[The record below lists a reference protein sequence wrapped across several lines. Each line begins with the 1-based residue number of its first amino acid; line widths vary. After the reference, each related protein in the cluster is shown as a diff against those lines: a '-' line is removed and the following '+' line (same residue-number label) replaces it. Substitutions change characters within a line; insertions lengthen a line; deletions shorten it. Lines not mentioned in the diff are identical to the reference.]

1 MIADEG
7 SFEEWDHD
15 LQTSNP
21 LQFKGYEEKV
31 HALQEKTNLA
41 EAVLTGKAKIQGMDV
56 VLGICDGRFMMA
68 SMGEV
73 VGEKIARAVERATE
87 ERLPLILYAC
97 SGGARMQEGIVSLMQ
112 MAKTSAALKRHSEAG
127 LLYIT
132 VLTEP
137 TTGGVTA
144 SWAMLG
150 DIILAEPNALIGFAG
165 PRVIEQT
172 IGQKLPKGFQRAEF
186 LLEHGFIDAILER
199 ETSRET
205 LAEIL
210 RLHGAEQDNA
220 ANAENTSEELHEKM
234 EGRIPDELKDTES
247 GLTAWER
254 VEKARKKDRPVGTDY
269 IQALFEGFQ
278 EFHGDRGFR
287 DDPAIVGGIAW
298 FHDRPVTVIAE
309 AKGTTTKENVKRNFG
324 MPYPEGYRKALR
336 LMKQAEKFHRPV
348 ICFVDTPGAFC
359 GMEAE
364 ERGQGEAIARNL
376 FEMSDLKTPI
386 LSLVIGEGGSGGAL
400 ALAVG
405 DEVWMM
411 ENAIYSVLSPEGF
424 ASILW
429 KDSKRAKEAAQVMKL
444 TAQDL
449 KRLGIIE
456 KIIDEPEHLTRENF
470 PIVCDALEQDIEGF
484 LEKYTNCNTEELTEH
499 RYQRFR
505 KM

>member
-1 MIADEG
+1 MEAYKRIQLSRKSGRPTGLDFVNHVVTDF
-7 SFEEWDHD
+7 FE
-15 LQTSNP
+15 
-21 LQFKGYEEKV
+21 
-31 HALQEKTNLA
+31 
-41 EAVLTGKAKIQGMDV
+41 M
-56 VLGICDGRFMMA
+56 
-68 SMGEV
+68 
-73 VGEKIARAVERATE
+73 
-87 ERLPLILYAC
+87 
-97 SGGARMQEGIVSLMQ
+97 
-112 MAKTSAALKRHSEAG
+112 
-127 LLYIT
+127 
-132 VLTEP
+132 
-137 TTGGVTA
+137 
-144 SWAMLG
+144 
-150 DIILAEPNALIGFAG
+150 
-165 PRVIEQT
+165 
-172 IGQKLPKGFQRAEF
+172 
-186 LLEHGFIDAILER
+186 
-199 ETSRET
+199 
-205 LAEIL
+205 
-210 RLHGAEQDNA
+210 
-220 ANAENTSEELHEKM
+220 
-234 EGRIPDELKDTES
+234 
-247 GLTAWER
+247 
-254 VEKARKKDRPVGTDY
+254 
-269 IQALFEGFQ
+269 
-278 EFHGDRGFR
+278 HGDRRFA
-287 DDPAIVGGIAW
+287 DDPAIVAGVGRLCGKPI
-298 FHDRPVTVIAE
+298 TVIAQE
-309 AKGTTTKENVKRNFG
+309 KGHTMKERTFRNFG
-324 MPYPEGYRKALR
+324 SPHPEGYRKALR